1 VSIAEAMC
9 GRNGKSKLPLRTKSR
24 MTGYFVIQFK
34 NGITKLFHL
43 RNISAVSL
51 QSKTLRI
58 QYNFPC
64 VVGDTFYGK
73 VEPHPSYETIELDT
87 EESAKSQF
95 IQIQKEFDRLE

>member
-1 VSIAEAMC
+1 MA
-9 GRNGKSKLPLRTKSR
+9 
-24 MTGYFVIQFK
+24 GYFVIQFK

-43 RNISAVSL
+43 RNISAVSI

-73 VEPHPSYETIELDT
+73 VEPHPSYEFIELET
-87 EESAKSQF
+87 EQLAKQEFSK
-95 IQIQKEFDRLE
+95 IQKDFDRLE